1 MTLPGW
7 MRGPSQRSFPEC
19 RGRTG
24 SFVDRSLKNFASVF
38 KKVYATESSSARDGF
53 LQRMEPAFSLAG
65 FFFLTL
71 AAAFTGSAVFL
82 LALLALAYCL
92 SVATRAG
99 ALPLLKRSFPA
110 IVLTATLAAPAVFGF
125 VTPGRALVEAG
136 GASITYE
143 GVRTALFFSL
153 RVSTII
159 SLVSLAALTTTHSGL
174 FRGLSRLLPSFFATA
189 LFFTFRYALILVKTA
204 EEAALAKKS
213 RTICGLGAPEGR
225 RWSASRAAFILKRSQ
240 SMAEEVSMA
249 MAARGFDGQ
258 VRLTPDGRL
267 RAAEFL
273 WLGAASFVFFLSFG
287 F

>member
-7 MRGPSQRSFPEC
+7 MKGLSQRSFPAC
-19 RGRTG
+19 KGRTG
-24 SFVDRSLKNFASVF
+24 SFVDRSLKNFASAF

-53 LQRMEPAFSLAG
+53 LQKMEPRGSLAG
-65 FFFLTL
+65 FFFLLL
-71 AAAFTGSAVFL
+71 AAAFTDSAVFL
-82 LALLALAYCL
+82 LALLALVLCL
-92 SVATRAG
+92 CAATRAG
-99 ALPLLKRSFPA
+99 VLPVLMRSFPA
-110 IVLTATLAAPAVFGF
+110 IVLTSVLAAPAVFGF
-125 VTPGRALVEAG
+125 VTPGRALVEVG
-136 GASITYE
+136 GVSITSE

-153 RVSTII
+153 RVSTIAA
-159 SLVSLAALTTTHSGL
+159 LVSLAALTTTHSGL
-174 FRGLSRLLPSFFATA
+174 FRGLARLLPSFFATA

-249 MAARGFDGQ
+249 MAARGFDGHL
-258 VRLTPDGRL
+258 RLTPGGRL
-267 RAAEFL
+267 GAAEFL